1 MPTLEEILK
10 TDGWSD
16 ADLAESATLLQNQ
29 RFRASLEKQYGAV
42 AAERDFLTDWRET
55 TANPHIAAV
64 EAREVAARTEAARLA
79 ELVKIAKEYG
89 VPGVENPAP
98 ASPPNPA
105 TNQPRNPATGEYVDR
120 AYLDT
125 YGRDFAMGQRKAMA
139 QYVDISNEHQR
150 LFGQPV
156 ESFESL
162 LSDIDNLPAHERGR
176 LGLKDVWARKYN
188 VEAKRAEIRA
198 AEQAAHD
205 KKIRDEAV
213 RETELKYVQQRA
225 NPLLRTPAPS
235 SQPFIPTR
243 TGEGG
248 KPVMPWEESKGQMK
262 ERRIGSALKS
272 QFESE
277 AVN

>member
-10 TDGWSD
+10 QDGWSD
-16 ADLAESATLLQNQ
+16 ADLAESATLLQSP

-64 EAREVAARTEAARLA
+64 EAREVAARTENARLA

-89 VPGVENPAP
+89 VPGVEVPAAAPSSP
-98 ASPPNPA
+98 AA
-105 TNQPRNPATGEYVDR
+105 NQPRNPATGEYVDR
-120 AYLDT
+120 AYLDN

-176 LGLKDVWARKYN
+176 VGLKEVWARKYN
-188 VEAKRAEIRA
+188 VEGKRAEIRA
-198 AEQAAHD
+198 AEQKTHD
-205 KKIRDEAV
+205 DKIRADAV
-213 RETELKYVQQRA
+213 RETEMKYVQQRA

-243 TGEGG
+243 SGENG
-248 KPVMPWEESKGQMK
+248 KPVMPWEESKGQVK

-272 QFESE
+272 QYESE

>member
-10 TDGWSD
+10 SDGWSD
-16 ADLAESATLLQNQ
+16 ADLAASATLLQDQ
-29 RFRASLEKQYGAV
+29 RFRASMEKQYGAV

-89 VPGVENPAP
+89 VPGVENPVAP
-98 ASPPNPA
+98 PA
-105 TNQPRNPATGEYVDR
+105 AAAQSRNPATGEYVDR
-120 AYLDT
+120 AYLDN

-150 LFGQPV
+150 LFGHPV

-188 VEAKRAEIRA
+188 VEGKRAEIRA

-213 RETELKYVQQRA
+213 RETEMKYVQQRA

-235 SQPFIPTR
+235 TQPFIPTR
-243 TGEGG
+243 MGEGN
-248 KPVMPWEESKGQMK
+248 KPVQPWEEPKGVMK

>member
-10 TDGWSD
+10 SDGWSD
-16 ADLAESATLLQNQ
+16 ADLAASATLLQDQ
-29 RFRASLEKQYGAV
+29 RFRASMEKQYGAV

-89 VPGVENPAP
+89 VPGVENPIAP
-98 ASPPNPA
+98 PA
-105 TNQPRNPATGEYVDR
+105 AAAQPRNPATGEYVDR
-120 AYLDT
+120 AALDS

-150 LFGQPV
+150 LFGHPV

-188 VEAKRAEIRA
+188 VEGKRAEIRA

-213 RETELKYVQQRA
+213 RETEMKYVQQRA

-235 SQPFIPTR
+235 TQPFIPTR
-243 TGEGG
+243 MGEGN
-248 KPVMPWEESKGQMK
+248 KPVQPWEEPKGVMK
-262 ERRIGSALKS
+262 ERRISSALKS

>member
-10 TDGWSD
+10 SDGWSD
-16 ADLAESATLLQNQ
+16 ADLAASATLLQDQ
-29 RFRASLEKQYGAV
+29 RFRASMEKQYGAV

-89 VPGVENPAP
+89 VPGVETPAAP
-98 ASPPNPA
+98 AAAAQS
-105 TNQPRNPATGEYVDR
+105 RSPATGEYVDR
-120 AYLDT
+120 AYLDN

-139 QYVDISNEHQR
+139 QYVDISSEHQR
-150 LFGQPV
+150 LFGHPV

-188 VEAKRAEIRA
+188 VEGKRAEIRA

-213 RETELKYVQQRA
+213 RETEMKYVQQRA

-235 SQPFIPTR
+235 TQPFIPTR
-243 TGEGG
+243 MGEGN
-248 KPVMPWEESKGQMK
+248 KPVQPWEEPKGVMK

>member
-10 TDGWSD
+10 SDGWSD
-16 ADLAESATLLQNQ
+16 ADLAASATLLQDQ
-29 RFRASLEKQYGAV
+29 RFRASMEKQYGAV

-89 VPGVENPAP
+89 VPGVENPVA
-98 ASPPNPA
+98 AAQS
-105 TNQPRNPATGEYVDR
+105 RNPATGEYVDR
-120 AYLDT
+120 AYLDN

-150 LFGQPV
+150 LFGHPV

-188 VEAKRAEIRA
+188 VEGKRAEIRA

-213 RETELKYVQQRA
+213 RETEMKYVQQRA

-235 SQPFIPTR
+235 TQPFIPTR
-243 TGEGG
+243 MGEGN
-248 KPVMPWEESKGQMK
+248 KPVQPWEEPKGVMK